1 MLNLGGDHSVGLG
14 SVAGLLD
21 VYGDDL
27 KVICVDAHPDCSQPD
42 FSNYSEFH
50 NFHGMPVS

>member
-42 FSNYSEFH
+42 FPN
-50 NFHGMPVS
+50 